1 MDINSLQHS
10 LFLGALGNAI
20 LNSLWQSFLLWIIY
34 ETIIISYKKT
44 NAKIK
49 HNLSVLFTFGSFIWF
64 VITLISK
71 LIISDNIS
79 TFVPL
84 INNQENTSNG
94 NISSFH
100 EILSYAGY
108 VLPYLSVGYIFLL
121 LFLMAKLFIAYRHVH
136 YIAHKK
142 LLNPPAVL
150 DLFASQVSLQLGIP
164 KKIKIWISNHIE
176 VPATIGFIKPVIL
189 IPFASLNHLTVH
201 QLEAVILHELSH
213 IKRNDYFIN
222 LLISIIETILFFN
235 PFIALFIK
243 IIKSE
248 RENCCD
254 DFVLQYR
261 YDPHSYASALLR
273 LEQSRKNNVQLALGA
288 VSGKKQLLSRI
299 KRITGTHTVNQFNYG
314 QKLLALIITTG
325 IICSLAWLS
334 PSKVKNVIKNP
345 KQLTVKS
352 IVTQKYQF
360 DNIPGK
366 KEIEKNVNKIETEKT
381 GKDQQIIKIQEE
393 INTPE
398 ISEIPGTNSSSE
410 KEKNKVIDK
419 ISGNDL
425 KATDP
430 TPASEVDQLNLKAL
444 IFKNIPKISI
454 GNLNINL
461 DKEINKGL
469 LQAYKEINKIDWTKV
484 QDDIKQS
491 FSKIKIDQISEK
503 ERAEIAKAK
512 SIISHLK
519 IDKQQLNSIKILHEI
534 SRQQKLIADSIKAAG
549 NTFIIQLPGR
559 IAEEHMRNSLQ
570 NLHSSTNNFVF
581 TPDNKLDFNI
591 LFNRNKTN
599 IGNRGEE
606 PSFESKGKKLKIDI
620 QKNPSHDGPTTKRN
634 NNLKRTQNIVI
645 EI

>member
-49 HNLSVLFTFGSFIWF
+49 HNLGVLFTFSSFIWF

-71 LIISDNIS
+71 LLISDNLS

-84 INNQENTSNG
+84 INNQENTSNA

-136 YIAHKK
+136 YIAHKN
-142 LLNPPAVL
+142 LLNPPAAL

-314 QKLLALIITTG
+314 QKLLALLITTG

-334 PSKVKNVIKNP
+334 PSKLKKVIKNP
-345 KQLTVKS
+345 SQLTVTNL
-352 IVTQKYQF
+352 VTQKYQF

-398 ISEIPGTNSSSE
+398 IGEIPGTNSSAE
-410 KEKNKVIDK
+410 KEKNKVID
-419 ISGNDL
+419 
-425 KATDP
+425 
-430 TPASEVDQLNLKAL
+430 
-444 IFKNIPKISI
+444 KISI

-469 LQAYKEINKIDWTKV
+469 SQAYKEINKIDWTKV

-503 ERAEIAKAK
+503 ERAEINKAK
-512 SIISHLK
+512 RIISHLK
-519 IDKQQLNSIKILHEI
+519 IDNRQFNSIEILQEI
-534 SRQQKLIADSIKAAG
+534 SRQQKLINDSIKAAG
-549 NTFIIQLPGR
+549 NSFIIQLPER
-559 IAEEHMRNSLQ
+559 IAEGHKINSLQ
-570 NLHSSTNNFVF
+570 NLNSSRNNFVF
-581 TPDNKLDFNI
+581 NPDNELYFNV
-591 LFNRNKTN
+591 LFKSNKTN
-599 IGNRGEE
+599 TGNRSEE
-606 PSFESKGKKLKIDI
+606 PSFGSNGEKLKIEI
-620 QKNPSHDGPTTKRN
+620 QKVPSQAEPTKRN
-634 NNLKRTQNIVI
+634 TNLKRTQHIII

>member
-1 MDINSLQHS
+1 MDIISLQHS

-44 NAKIK
+44 DAKIK

-100 EILSYAGY
+100 EILTYAGN

-121 LFLMAKLFIAYRHVH
+121 LFLTAKLFIAYRHVH
-136 YIAHKK
+136 YIAHKN
-142 LLNPPAVL
+142 LFNPPAAL
-150 DLFASQVSLQLGIP
+150 NLFASQVSLQLGIP

-176 VPATIGFIKPVIL
+176 VPATIGFLKPVIL

-314 QKLLALIITTG
+314 QKLLALLITTG

-334 PSKVKNVIKNP
+334 PSKVKKVIKNP
-345 KQLTVKS
+345 SQLTVTN

-381 GKDQQIIKIQEE
+381 GKDHQIIKIQEE

-398 ISEIPGTNSSSE
+398 ISEIPGTNSSAE

-425 KATDP
+425 KSSDP
-430 TPASEVDQLNLKAL
+430 TQASELDQLNLKAL

-469 LQAYKEINKIDWTKV
+469 IQAYKEINKIDWTKV
-484 QDDIKQS
+484 QDNIKQS

-519 IDKQQLNSIKILHEI
+519 IDNGQFNSIKILQEI

-559 IAEEHMRNSLQ
+559 IVEEHKRNSLQ
-570 NLHSSTNNFVF
+570 NLNSSTNNFVF

-591 LFNRNKTN
+591 LFNSKKSKTENKS
-599 IGNRGEE
+599 EE
-606 PSFESKGKKLKIDI
+606 ASFESNGKKLKIDI
-620 QKNPSHDGPTTKRN
+620 QKVPSQAEPTKRN
-634 NNLKRTQNIVI
+634 TNLKRTQHIII